1 MIAEVIG
8 LGEAC
13 RIFDEIGLDEI
24 GSYENMLAKK
34 AIELLSQIEDVEI
47 YNKIQIQ
54 GLSPL
59 ILREFILMMRL
70 AFMIKIMFVLE
81 QGIIVLSL

>member
-13 RIFDEIGLDEI
+13 RILDEIGLDEI

>member
-13 RIFDEIGLDEI
+13 RILDEIGLDEI

-47 YNKIQIQ
+47 YNKKYRYR
-54 GLSPL
+54 GY
-59 ILREFILMMRL
+59 RL
-70 AFMIKIMFVLE
+70 
-81 QGIIVLSL
+81 